1 MKKPNT
7 SLRFKVI
14 LGVLGVLLAVAGWQ
28 LWEVVSPP
36 SPLDNV
42 PRASLTINGKTI
54 EVAPKEL
61 GRMKSRPLA
70 EVNPA
75 LAKKFADWG
84 KARQPVGQPMQPM
97 RAQGSIDPKLIPRE
111 PVLSAEQRAD
121 LHRLREGPQGIR
133 DYVGSEDNATVR
145 MLAGNDL
152 AGSNPA
158 NRESAQQLSSRFFDT
173 NKALL
178 RLKDPQKELLLVKET
193 TDAQLGTKVLRYNQ
207 QFEGYEVWPAQV
219 VTNTSAQGY
228 LTVVTGAYVATPE
241 GLDLNATVQPEV
253 AIKSAYQHLGLA
265 APVKL
270 PKPTLK
276 IYSDKGK
283 AQELAYEVQVEG
295 GMRDSQVFI
304 GARNGKV
311 LASISKI
318 CTGTA
323 VAGTGVGLLSSTPLP
338 LNLYQEGTSYYAFDT
353 TKAMFKGTTTPYDG
367 YILVKD
373 ATSTDGSPISSTLR
387 YGFPDKEATSALYSL
402 GKVYDFYKLTFA
414 RESWDGSGGSLI
426 ATIRVKHPNGS
437 LMANASWNGSEMFFG
452 SADKYAAATDVV
464 GHEVTHGVVQASSG
478 FVYQNQSGALNESF
492 ADLFG
497 EGVEDFVTA
506 GAADWKIGTN
516 LVKPLRDM
524 SNPSAEL
531 IVPGRPYPTRMSEF
545 IASDDPFLAIYP
557 DRDHGGVHLNSSI
570 PNYAYYLLVVG
581 LPGGGIGRPKAQQIY
596 YRALTTKLSAN
607 SSFLDLRLAV
617 VKSAEELHGVGSTEV
632 LKCKAAFDAVEIY
645 NPDSPV
651 VTLPDSYTAVSGA
664 DSHVYL
670 YPSGS
675 TYYMMR
681 REVAL
686 DGAGQNWVSSYAVS
700 NSSRTSMSG
709 DGSRL
714 VFVTLDNDLAFVD
727 TDGTSESR
735 LGSPGSFNS
744 AAIAPGNFKMACVMR
759 DPTTGIGDSAIL
771 YINGS
776 TPEVIPLK
784 IPAIDGN
791 ATTSFAAI
799 DEIDFS
805 PDGNFL
811 AFDGHTTSVVDGVTI
826 SGWSIY
832 ILNLKTKAVI
842 SLLPPLADYQFRRPS
857 FSRVGAF
864 RICFE
869 PIETPSYRYIFVW
882 DLMKGVLN
890 EVKQVTDLGYPLYP
904 RYSAADTR
912 ITYTGSY
919 LSYGS
924 NYPVQAYQKMLPDFV
939 SPDTT
944 QLPVA
949 VQSDGKNGQ
958 SYRRGTYYGVPQ
970 VTVTAVNTT
979 IKGGQTGI
987 FRITR
992 LSGDQAIRVPIS
1004 YKTIG
1009 TARPGVHFAKLNT
1022 VVDLPAYTTS
1032 VDVPLTSLMGVGAAS
1047 QTVSLS
1053 LDPQVHYTLPDN
1065 PTAATMTLTEATQT
1079 YDQWMSSMGGT
1090 VLVKGEDFDGD
1101 GFSNLMEYAVGGS
1114 PFVPGDVSQQAS
1126 MIQVSSLNYLQVRV
1140 PRAVTRS
1147 NILWSLERSA
1157 DMVTW
1162 TAASSVVI
1170 SNTTSEIILRDSSPV
1185 TAGERRFIRVRI
1197 DEQ

>member
-1 MKKPNT
+1 MDKPNN
-7 SLRFKVI
+7 SRRFKLI
-14 LGVLGVLLAVAGWQ
+14 LGVLGLVLAVAGWQ

-36 SPLDNV
+36 SPLANV
-42 PRASLTINGKTI
+42 PRASLTINGRTI
-54 EVAPKEL
+54 EIAPKEI
-61 GRMKSRPLA
+61 GRMQSRPLA

-75 LAKKFADWG
+75 LAKKFAEMG
-84 KARQPVGQPMQPM
+84 KSMQPVGQPMQPM
-97 RAQGSIDPKLIPRE
+97 RAPGSIDPKLIPRQPE
-111 PVLSAEQRAD
+111 LSAEQRAD
-121 LHRLREGPQGIR
+121 LHRLRESPQGIR

-158 NRESAQQLSSRFFDT
+158 NPETAQQLSSRFFDT

-193 TDAQLGTKVLRYNQ
+193 TDTQLGTKVLRYSQ

-241 GLDLNATVQPEV
+241 GLDLNATVQPDAAV
-253 AIKSAYQHLGLA
+253 KSAYQHLGLV
-265 APVKL
+265 APAKL
-270 PKPTLK
+270 PQPILK

-304 GARNGKV
+304 GARSGQV

-323 VAGTGVGLLSSTPLP
+323 VSGTGVGLLSSTPLP
-338 LNLYQEGTSYYAFDT
+338 LNLYQEGTTYYPYDT
-353 TKAMFKGTTTPYDG
+353 TKAMY
-367 YILVKD
+367 D
-373 ATSTDGSPISSTLR
+373 ATGAAPKGFIAICNESGFLITSNSR
-387 YGFPDKEATSALYSL
+387 YSFSDPDAASALFAL
-402 GKVYDFYKLTFA
+402 GKVYDFYKNTFS
-414 RESWDGSGGSLI
+414 RNSWDGNGGNLI
-426 ATIRVKHPNGS
+426 GLVRVSENGQP
-437 LMANASWNGSEMFFG
+437 MANATFSHESGIMRFG
-452 SADKYAAATDVV
+452 GADKFAGAYDVV
-464 GHEVTHGVVQASSG
+464 AHEVTHGVVYTSAG
-478 FVYQNQSGALNESF
+478 LVYQGQPGAINESI
-492 ADLFG
+492 ADIFG
-497 EGVEDFVTA
+497 EGGEDYITN
-506 GAADWKIGTN
+506 GAADWKIGTGLTYN
-516 LVKPLRDM
+516 WGF
-524 SNPSAEL
+524 SNPQAEL
-531 IVPGRPYPTRMSEF
+531 GIFRSFSSPEVYTQPSRMSTYVNTTLD
-545 IASDDPFLAIYP
+545 S
-557 DRDHGGVHLNSSI
+557 GGVHINSGI
-570 PNYAYYLLVVG
+570 PNHAYYLLVVG
-581 LPGGGIGRPKAQQIY
+581 LPGGGIGRAKSQQIY
-596 YRALTTKLSAN
+596 YRALTTKLAKY

-617 VKSAEELHGVGSTEV
+617 VKSAEELHGVGSTEA

-645 NPDSPV
+645 EPASPV
-651 VTLPDSYTAVSGA
+651 VTTPDSYTAVSGA

-675 TYYMMR
+675 IYYMAR

-686 DGAGQNWVSSYAVS
+686 DGTGHNWVSSYAVS
-700 NSSRTSMSG
+700 NSTRTSISG
-709 DGSRL
+709 DGSTL
-714 VFVTLDNDLAFVD
+714 VFIASDNDLAYVD
-727 TDGTSESR
+727 TDGSSETR
-735 LGSPGSFNS
+735 LGYPGYFNS

-759 DPTTGIGDSAIL
+759 DPTTGIIDSSIL

-776 TPEVIPLK
+776 TSEVIPLK
-784 IPAIDGN
+784 IPAIDGV

-805 PDGNFL
+805 PDGKFL
-811 AFDGHTTSVVDGVTI
+811 AFDGYTTSVVDGVTI

-832 ILNLKTKAVI
+832 LLDLKTKAVY
-842 SLLPPLADYQFRRPS
+842 SLLRPLADYQFRRPS

-869 PIETPSYRYIFVW
+869 PIETSYRRIWAW
-882 DLMKGVLN
+882 DLMKGVFN
-890 EVKQVTDLGYPLYP
+890 EVKQVTNLGYPLYP

-924 NYPVQAYQKMLPDFV
+924 NYPVQAYQRMLSDFV

-949 VQSDGKNGQ
+949 VQYDGKNGQ
-958 SYRRGTYYGVPQ
+958 SYRRGAYYGVPQ
-970 VTVTAVNTT
+970 VTVTAINTT

-1022 VVDLPAYTTS
+1022 VVDLPANTTS

-1047 QTVSLS
+1047 QTVTLS
-1053 LDPQVHYTLPDN
+1053 LDTQVHYTLPDN

-1079 YDQWMSSMGGT
+1079 YDQWMTSMGGA
-1090 VLVKGEDFDGD
+1090 VLAKGDDSDGD
-1101 GFSNLMEYAVGGS
+1101 GFSNLFEYAVGGS
-1114 PFVPGDVSQQAS
+1114 PSVPGDVSQQAS
-1126 MIQVSSLNYLQVRV
+1126 MVQVSSLNYLQVRV
-1140 PRAVTRS
+1140 PRTLIRP
-1147 NILWSLERSA
+1147 NILWSLERSS
-1157 DMVTW
+1157 DMVNW
-1162 TAASSVVI
+1162 TSASSVVI
-1170 SNTTSEIILRDSSPV
+1170 SNTSSEIILRDSSPV

>member
-1 MKKPNT
+1 M
-7 SLRFKVI
+7 V
-14 LGVLGVLLAVAGWQ
+14 LAVAGWQ

-36 SPLDNV
+36 SPLANV
-42 PRASLTINGKTI
+42 PRASLTINGRTI
-54 EVAPKEL
+54 EIAPKEI
-61 GRMKSRPLA
+61 GRMQSRPLA

-75 LAKKFADWG
+75 LAKKFAEMG
-84 KARQPVGQPMQPM
+84 KSMQPVGQPMQPM
-97 RAQGSIDPKLIPRE
+97 RAPGSIDPKLIPRQPE
-111 PVLSAEQRAD
+111 LSAEQRAD
-121 LHRLREGPQGIR
+121 LHRLRESPQGIR

-158 NRESAQQLSSRFFDT
+158 NPETAQQLSARFFDN
-173 NKALL
+173 NKSLL

-193 TDAQLGTKVLRYNQ
+193 TDTQLGTKVLRYNQ
-207 QFEGYEVWPAQV
+207 QYEGYEVWPAQV

-241 GLDLNATVQPEV
+241 GLDLNVTVQPDAAV
-253 AIKSAYQHLGLA
+253 KSAYQHLGLA
-265 APVKL
+265 APAKL
-270 PKPTLK
+270 PQPILK

-304 GARNGKV
+304 GARSGQV

-323 VAGTGVGLLSSTPLP
+323 VLGNGLGLLSSTPLP
-338 LNLYQEGTSYYAFDT
+338 LNLYQNGTTYYAVDT
-353 TKAMFKGTTTPYDG
+353 TKAMYNATTSPPTG
-367 YILVKD
+367 VILVKD
-373 ATSTDGSPISSTLR
+373 ATSTTGSPISSSLR
-387 YGFPDKEATSALYSL
+387 YGFPDKEAASALYSL
-402 GKVYDFYKLTFA
+402 GKVYDFYKSTFA
-414 RESWDGSGGSLI
+414 RESWNGTGGSLI
-426 ATIRVKHPNGS
+426 GNIRVKNDDGS
-437 LMANASWNGSEMFFG
+437 LMNNAYWNGAEIFLG
-452 SADKYAAATDVV
+452 SADKWAGAIDFV
-464 GHEVTHGVVQASSG
+464 GHEVTHAVVQTSSG

-506 GAADWKIGTN
+506 GAADWKLGTN

-524 SNPSAEL
+524 SNPAAEL
-531 IVPGRPYPTRMSEF
+531 MAPGRPYPTRMSEF
-545 IASDDPFLAIYP
+545 IASDDPFLANFGEY
-557 DRDHGGVHLNSSI
+557 RDNGGVHLNSSI

-581 LPGGGIGRPKAQQIY
+581 LPGGGIGRSKAQQIY

-632 LKCKAAFDAVEIY
+632 LKCKAAFDAVEITE
-645 NPDSPV
+645 PDSPV
-651 VTLPDSYTAVSGA
+651 VTTPDSYTAVSGA

-686 DGAGQNWVSSYAVS
+686 DGTGHNWVSSYAVS
-700 NSSRTSMSG
+700 NSTRTSISG

-759 DPTTGIGDSAIL
+759 DPTTGIGDSTIL

-776 TPEVIPLK
+776 TSEVIPLK
-784 IPAIDGN
+784 IPAIDGV

-805 PDGNFL
+805 PDGKFL

-832 ILNLKTKAVI
+832 LLDLKTKAVY
-842 SLLPPLADYQFRRPS
+842 SLLRPSNDYHFRRPS

-869 PIETPSYRYIFVW
+869 PIETSYRHIWAW
-882 DLMKGVLN
+882 DLANGKVN
-890 EVKQVTDLGYPLYP
+890 VVKQVTNLWVPLYP

-912 ITYTGSY
+912 ITYTGNYVSN
-919 LSYGS
+919 GS
-924 NYPVQAYQKMLPDFV
+924 NYPVQAYQKMLSDFV

-944 QLPVA
+944 QLPFA
-949 VQSDGKNGQ
+949 VQYDGKNGQ

-992 LSGDQAIRVPIS
+992 LSGDQAIRVPVS

-1022 VVDLPAYTTS
+1022 VVDLPANTTS

-1047 QTVSLS
+1047 QTVTLS
-1053 LDPQVHYTLPDN
+1053 LDTQVHYTLPDN

-1079 YDQWMSSMGGT
+1079 YDQWMTSMGGA
-1090 VLVKGEDFDGD
+1090 VLAKGDDSDGD
-1101 GFSNLMEYAVGGS
+1101 GFSNLFEYAVGGS
-1114 PFVPGDVSQQAS
+1114 PSVPGDVSQQAS
-1126 MIQVSSLNYLQVRV
+1126 MVQVSSLNYLQVRV
-1140 PRAVTRS
+1140 PRTLIRP
-1147 NILWSLERSA
+1147 NILWSLERSS
-1157 DMVTW
+1157 DMVNW
-1162 TAASSVVI
+1162 TVASSVVI
-1170 SNTTSEIILRDSSPV
+1170 SNTSSEIILRDSSPV

>member
-1 MKKPNT
+1 MDKPKNT
-7 SLRFKVI
+7 LRFKVI
-14 LGVLGVLLAVAGWQ
+14 LGVLGLVLAVAGWQ
-28 LWEVVSPP
+28 LWEVVSPS
-36 SPLDNV
+36 SPLANI
-42 PRASLTINGKTI
+42 PRASLTINGRTI
-54 EVAPKEL
+54 EIAPKEI
-61 GRMKSRPLA
+61 GRMQSRPLA

-75 LAKKFADWG
+75 MAKKFAEIG
-84 KARQPVGQPMQPM
+84 KSMQPVGQPMQPM
-97 RAQGSIDPKLIPRE
+97 RATGSIDPKLIPRQPE
-111 PVLSAEQRAD
+111 LSAEQRAD
-121 LHRLREGPQGIR
+121 LHRLRESPQGIR
-133 DYVGSEDNATVR
+133 EYVGSEDNATVR

-158 NRESAQQLSSRFFDT
+158 NPETAQQLSSRFFDT

-178 RLKDPQKELLLVKET
+178 RLKDPQRELLLVKET
-193 TDAQLGTKVLRYNQ
+193 ADTQLGTKVLRYNQ
-207 QFEGYEVWPAQV
+207 QYEGYEVWPAQV

-241 GLDLNATVQPEV
+241 GLDLNATIQPDAAV
-253 AIKSAYQHLGLA
+253 KSAYQHLGLA
-265 APVKL
+265 APAKL
-270 PKPTLK
+270 PKPVLK

-304 GARNGKV
+304 GARSGQV

-353 TKAMFKGTTTPYDG
+353 TKTMFNGTTTPFSG
-367 YILVKD
+367 VIRVKD
-373 ATSTDGSPISSTLR
+373 AAATGGFPISSSLR
-387 YGFPDKEATSALYSL
+387 YGFPDKEAASALYSM
-402 GKVYDFYKLTFA
+402 GKVYDFYKSTFA

-426 ATIRVKHPNGS
+426 GTIRVKNTDGS
-437 LMANASWNGSEMFFG
+437 LMNNAYWNGSEMFFG
-452 SADKYAAATDVV
+452 SADKFAGAVDVV
-464 GHEVTHGVVQASSG
+464 GHEVTHGVIQKDAGLVYSG
-478 FVYQNQSGALNESF
+478 QQGALNESF
-492 ADLFG
+492 ADIFG
-497 EGVEDFVTA
+497 EAVEDYVTV
-506 GAADWKIGTN
+506 GAADWKLGTG
-516 LVKPLRDM
+516 LASFARDFIQPEAYAQPSTM
-524 SNPSAEL
+524 SAYVN
-531 IVPGRPYPTRMSEF
+531 TTQ
-545 IASDDPFLAIYP
+545 DN
-557 DRDHGGVHLNSSI
+557 GGVHINSGI
-570 PNYAYYLLVVG
+570 PNHAYYLLAVG
-581 LPGGGIGRPKAQQIY
+581 LSGGGIGKPKSLKIF
-596 YRALTTKLSAN
+596 YRALNTKLSAN

-632 LKCKAAFDAVEIY
+632 LKCKAAFDAVEIFE
-645 NPDSPV
+645 PASTV
-651 VTLPDSYTAVSGA
+651 VTMPDAYTAVSGA

-670 YPSGS
+670 YPYGS
-675 TYYMMR
+675 TYYMAR

-700 NSSRTSMSG
+700 NSTRTSMSG

-735 LGSPGSFNS
+735 LGYPGSFNS

-784 IPAIDGN
+784 IPAIDGV

-805 PDGNFL
+805 PDGKFL
-811 AFDGHTTSVVDGVTI
+811 AFDGYTTSVVDGVTI

-832 ILNLKTKAVI
+832 LLDLKTKAVY
-842 SLLPPLADYQFRRPS
+842 SLLRPLADYQFRRPS

-869 PIETPSYRYIFVW
+869 PIETSYRHIFAW
-882 DLMKGVLN
+882 DLMKGVFN
-890 EVKQVTDLGYPLYP
+890 EVKQVTNLGFPLYP

-919 LSYGS
+919 VSNGS
-924 NYPVQAYQKMLPDFV
+924 NYPVQAYQKMLSDFV

-949 VQSDGKNGQ
+949 VQYDGKNGQ

-970 VTVTAVNTT
+970 VTVAAVNTT
-979 IKGGQTGI
+979 VKGGQTGI

-1022 VVDLPAYTTS
+1022 VVDLPANTTS

-1047 QTVSLS
+1047 QTVTLS
-1053 LDPQVHYTLPDN
+1053 LDQQAHYTLPDN
-1065 PTAATMTLTEATQT
+1065 AAAATMTLTEATQT
-1079 YDQWMSSMGGT
+1079 YDQWMTSMGGT

-1101 GFSNLMEYAVGGS
+1101 GFSNLLEYAVGGS
-1114 PFVPGDVSQQAS
+1114 PFVPGDVSQQAT
-1126 MIQVSSLNYLQVRV
+1126 MVQVSSLNYLQVRV
-1140 PRAVTRS
+1140 PRVAVRS
-1147 NILWSLERSA
+1147 NILWSLERSS
-1157 DMVTW
+1157 DMVNW

-1170 SNTTSEIILRDSSPV
+1170 SNTSSEITLRDSSPV

>member
-36 SPLDNV
+36 NPLDNV

-70 EVNPA
+70 EVNSA

-97 RAQGSIDPKLIPRE
+97 RAPESIDPKLIPRE

-158 NRESAQQLSSRFFDT
+158 NPESAQQLSSRFFDT

-253 AIKSAYQHLGLA
+253 AVKSAYQHLGLA

-270 PKPTLK
+270 PKPILK

-304 GARNGKV
+304 GARSGQV

-338 LNLYQEGTSYYAFDT
+338 LNLYQNGTTYYAVDT
-353 TKAMFKGTTTPYDG
+353 TKAMYNSTTTPPTG

-373 ATSTDGSPISSTLR
+373 ATSTDGFPISSTLR
-387 YGFPDKEATSALYSL
+387 YGFPDKEAASALYSM
-402 GKVYDFYKLTFA
+402 GKVYDFYKSTFA
-414 RESWDGSGGSLI
+414 RESWDGSGGSLVG
-426 ATIRVKHPNGS
+426 TVRKKNEDGS
-437 LMANASWNGSEMFFG
+437 LYAGAHWEKNEMFFG
-452 SADKYAAATDVV
+452 SADKFAGAIDVV
-464 GHEVTHGVVQASSG
+464 GHEVTHGVIQQDAG
-478 FVYQNQSGALNESF
+478 LVYYGQQGALNESF
-492 ADLFG
+492 ADIFG
-497 EGVEDFVTA
+497 EAVEDYVTV
-506 GAADWKIGTN
+506 GAADWKIGTGLIYN
-516 LVKPLRDM
+516 WGY
-524 SNPSAEL
+524 SNSQAEL
-531 IVPGRPYPTRMSEF
+531 GILRSFSSPEVYDQPSRMSTYLNTTLD
-545 IASDDPFLAIYP
+545 A
-557 DRDHGGVHLNSSI
+557 GGVHINSGI

-632 LKCKAAFDAVEIY
+632 LKCKAAFDAVEIFE
-645 NPDSPV
+645 PDAPV
-651 VTLPDSYTAVSGA
+651 VTIPDSYTAVSGA

-686 DGAGQNWVSSYAVS
+686 DGASQNWVSSYAVS
-700 NSSRTSMSG
+700 NGTRTSMSG
-709 DGSRL
+709 DGSKL
-714 VFVTLDNDLAFVD
+714 VFVTSDNDLANVD
-727 TDGTSESR
+727 TDGNSETR
-735 LGSPGSFNS
+735 LGSPGYFNS
-744 AAIAPGNFKMACVMR
+744 AAISPDNSKMACVLR
-759 DPTTGIGDSAIL
+759 NPTTGIVESSIYYIHDS
-771 YINGS
+771 
-776 TPEVIPLK
+776 TFEEIPLK
-784 IPAIDGN
+784 IPAIDGV

-832 ILNLKTKAVI
+832 LLNLKTKAVY
-842 SLLPPLADYQFRRPS
+842 SLLRPSNDYQFRRPS

-869 PIETPSYRYIFVW
+869 PIETSFRHIWAW
-882 DLMKGVLN
+882 DLANGNFNM
-890 EVKQVTDLGYPLYP
+890 VKQVTNLNKPLYP

-912 ITYTGSY
+912 ITYTGSFV
-919 LSYGS
+919 SNGS
-924 NYPVQAYQKMLPDFV
+924 NYPVQAYQKMLSDFV

-949 VQSDGKNGQ
+949 VEYYAKNGQ
-958 SYRRGTYYGVPQ
+958 SYRRGTFYGVPQ

-1065 PTAATMTLTEATQT
+1065 PTSATMTLTEATQT

-1090 VLVKGEDFDGD
+1090 VLVKGEDNDAD
-1101 GFSNLMEYAVGGS
+1101 GFSNLFEYSVGGS

-1140 PRAVTRS
+1140 PRALIRP

>member
-1 MKKPNT
+1 MDKPKNT
-7 SLRFKVI
+7 LRFKVI
-14 LGVLGVLLAVAGWQ
+14 LGVLGLVLAVAGWQ
-28 LWEVVSPP
+28 LWEVVSPS
-36 SPLDNV
+36 SPLANI
-42 PRASLTINGKTI
+42 PRASLTINGRTI
-54 EVAPKEL
+54 EIAPKEI
-61 GRMKSRPLA
+61 GRMQSRPLA

-75 LAKKFADWG
+75 MAKKFAEIG
-84 KARQPVGQPMQPM
+84 KSMQPVGQPMQPM
-97 RAQGSIDPKLIPRE
+97 RATGSIDPKLIPRQPE
-111 PVLSAEQRAD
+111 LSAEQRAD
-121 LHRLREGPQGIR
+121 LHRLRESPQGIR
-133 DYVGSEDNATVR
+133 EYVGSEDNATVR

-152 AGSNPA
+152 AGSNPS
-158 NRESAQQLSSRFFDT
+158 NPETAQQLSSRFFDT

-193 TDAQLGTKVLRYNQ
+193 ADTQLGTKVLRYNQ
-207 QFEGYEVWPAQV
+207 QYEGYEVWPAQV

-241 GLDLNATVQPEV
+241 GLDLNATIQPDAAV
-253 AIKSAYQHLGLA
+253 KSAYQHLGLA
-265 APVKL
+265 APAKL
-270 PKPTLK
+270 PKPVLK

-304 GARNGKV
+304 GARSGQV

-353 TKAMFKGTTTPYDG
+353 TKTMFNGTTTPFSG
-367 YILVKD
+367 VIRVKD
-373 ATSTDGSPISSTLR
+373 AAATGGFPISSSLR
-387 YGFPDKEATSALYSL
+387 YGFPDKEAASALYSM
-402 GKVYDFYKLTFA
+402 GKVYDFYKSTFA

-426 ATIRVKHPNGS
+426 GTIRVKNTDGS
-437 LMANASWNGSEMFFG
+437 LMNNAYWNGSEMFFG
-452 SADKYAAATDVV
+452 SADKFAGAVDVV
-464 GHEVTHGVVQASSG
+464 GHEVTHGVIQKDAGLVYSG
-478 FVYQNQSGALNESF
+478 QQGALNESF
-492 ADLFG
+492 ADIFG
-497 EGVEDFVTA
+497 EAVEDYVTV
-506 GAADWKIGTN
+506 GAADWKLGTG
-516 LVKPLRDM
+516 LASFARDFIQPEAYAQPSTM
-524 SNPSAEL
+524 SAYVN
-531 IVPGRPYPTRMSEF
+531 TTQ
-545 IASDDPFLAIYP
+545 DN
-557 DRDHGGVHLNSSI
+557 GGVHINSGI
-570 PNYAYYLLVVG
+570 PNHAYYLLAVG
-581 LPGGGIGRPKAQQIY
+581 LSGGGIGKPKSLKIF
-596 YRALTTKLSAN
+596 YRALNTKLSAN

-617 VKSAEELHGVGSTEV
+617 MKSAEELHGVGSTEV
-632 LKCKAAFDAVEIY
+632 LKCKAAFDAVEIFE
-645 NPDSPV
+645 PASTV
-651 VTLPDSYTAVSGA
+651 VTMPDAYTAVSGA

-670 YPSGS
+670 YPYGS
-675 TYYMMR
+675 TYYMAR

-700 NSSRTSMSG
+700 NSTRTSMSG

-735 LGSPGSFNS
+735 LGYPGSFNS

-784 IPAIDGN
+784 IPAIDGV

-805 PDGNFL
+805 PDGKFL
-811 AFDGHTTSVVDGVTI
+811 AFDGYTTSVVDGVTI

-832 ILNLKTKAVI
+832 LLDLKTKAVY
-842 SLLPPLADYQFRRPS
+842 SLLRPLADYQFRRPS

-869 PIETPSYRYIFVW
+869 PIETSYRHIWAW
-882 DLMKGVLN
+882 DLANGKVN
-890 EVKQVTDLGYPLYP
+890 VVKQVTNLWVPLYP

-912 ITYTGSY
+912 ITYTGNYVSN
-919 LSYGS
+919 GS
-924 NYPVQAYQKMLPDFV
+924 NYPVQAYQKMLSDFV

-949 VQSDGKNGQ
+949 VQYDGKNGQ

-970 VTVTAVNTT
+970 VTVAAVNTT
-979 IKGGQTGI
+979 VKGGQTGI

-1022 VVDLPAYTTS
+1022 VVDLPANTTS

-1047 QTVSLS
+1047 QTVTLS
-1053 LDPQVHYTLPDN
+1053 LDQQAHYTLPDN
-1065 PTAATMTLTEATQT
+1065 AAAATMTLTEATQT
-1079 YDQWMSSMGGT
+1079 YDQWMTSMGGT

-1101 GFSNLMEYAVGGS
+1101 GFSNLLEYAVGGS
-1114 PFVPGDVSQQAS
+1114 PFVPGDVSQQAT
-1126 MIQVSSLNYLQVRV
+1126 MVQVSSLNYLQVRV
-1140 PRAVTRS
+1140 PRVAVRS
-1147 NILWSLERSA
+1147 NILWSLERSS
-1157 DMVTW
+1157 DMVNW

-1170 SNTTSEIILRDSSPV
+1170 SNTSSEITLRDSSPV

>member
-1 MKKPNT
+1 MDKPKNT
-7 SLRFKVI
+7 LRFKVI
-14 LGVLGVLLAVAGWQ
+14 LGVLGIVLAVAGWQ
-28 LWEVVSPP
+28 LWEAVSPP
-36 SPLDNV
+36 SPLANV
-42 PRASLTINGKTI
+42 PRASLTINGRTI
-54 EVAPKEL
+54 EIAPKEI
-61 GRMKSRPLA
+61 GRMQSRPLT

-75 LAKKFADWG
+75 LAKKFAEMG
-84 KARQPVGQPMQPM
+84 KSMQPVGQPMQPM
-97 RAQGSIDPKLIPRE
+97 RAPGSIDPKLIPRQPE
-111 PVLSAEQRAD
+111 LSAEQRAD
-121 LHRLREGPQGIR
+121 LHRLRESPQGIR

-158 NRESAQQLSSRFFDT
+158 NPETAQQLSARFFDT

-193 TDAQLGTKVLRYNQ
+193 TDTQLGTKVLRYNQ

-228 LTVVTGAYVATPE
+228 LTVVTGAYVPTPE

-253 AIKSAYQHLGLA
+253 AVKSAYQHLGLA
-265 APVKL
+265 APTKL
-270 PKPTLK
+270 PQPILK

-304 GARNGKV
+304 GARSGQV

-318 CTGTA
+318 CTGTP
-323 VAGTGVGLLSSTPLP
+323 VSGTGVGLLSSTPLP

-353 TKAMFKGTTTPYDG
+353 TKAMFNGTTTPFSG
-367 YILVKD
+367 VIRVKD
-373 ATSTDGSPISSTLR
+373 AAATGGFPISSSLR
-387 YGFPDKEATSALYSL
+387 YGFPDKEAASALYSM
-402 GKVYDFYKLTFA
+402 GKVYDFYKSTFA
-414 RESWDGSGGSLI
+414 RESWDGSGGSLDG
-426 ATIRVKHPNGS
+426 TVRKKNDDGS
-437 LMANASWNGSEMFFG
+437 LYAGAHWFNNEMFFG

-497 EGVEDFVTA
+497 EGVEDFVTS

-524 SNPSAEL
+524 SNPAAEL

-545 IASDDPFLAIYP
+545 IASDDPLLANFQG
-557 DRDHGGVHLNSSI
+557 RDYGGVHCNSSI
-570 PNYAYYLLVVG
+570 PNYGYYLLVVG
-581 LPGGGIGRPKAQQIY
+581 LPGGGVGRPKAQQIY

-607 SSFLDLRLAV
+607 SSFLDLRLAA
-617 VKSAEELHGVGSTEV
+617 VKSAEELYGVGSTEV
-632 LKCKAAFDAVEIY
+632 LKCKAAFDAVEIFE
-645 NPDSPV
+645 PASTV
-651 VTLPDSYTAVSGA
+651 VTTPDSYTAVSGA
-664 DSHVYL
+664 DSYVYM
-670 YPSGS
+670 YPYGS
-675 TYYMMR
+675 IYYMAR

-686 DGAGQNWVSSYAVS
+686 DGVGQNWVSSYAVS
-700 NSSRTSMSG
+700 NSTRTSMSG
-709 DGSRL
+709 DGSML
-714 VFVTLDNDLAFVD
+714 VFVTSDNDLAYVN
-727 TDGTSESR
+727 TNGTSESR
-735 LGSPGSFNS
+735 LGYPGYFNS
-744 AAIAPGNFKMACVMR
+744 AAISPDNSKMACVMR
-759 DPTTGIGDSAIL
+759 NPTTGIIASSVY
-771 YINGS
+771 YIHDG
-776 TPEVIPLK
+776 TYEEIPLTM
-784 IPAIDGN
+784 PAIDGISS
-791 ATTSFAAI
+791 TPFVLI
-799 DEIDFS
+799 DEVDFS
-805 PDGNFL
+805 PDGKFL
-811 AFDGHTTSVVDGVTI
+811 AFDGYTTSVVDGVTI

-832 ILNLKTKAVI
+832 VLDLKTKAVF
-842 SLLPPLADYQFRRPS
+842 SLIRPLTDIQFRRPS

-864 RICFE
+864 RLCFE
-869 PIETPSYRYIFVW
+869 PIETNYRHIVAW
-882 DLMKGVLN
+882 DLMKGVFN
-890 EVKQVTDLGYPLYP
+890 EVKQVTNLGYPLYP

-919 LSYGS
+919 TYNGS
-924 NYPVQAYQKMLPDFV
+924 NYPVQAYQKLLSDYV

-949 VQSDGKNGQ
+949 VQYDGKNGQ

-979 IKGGQTGI
+979 VKGGQTGI
-987 FRITR
+987 FRIAR
-992 LSGDQAIRVPIS
+992 LSGDQAIRVPIT

-1022 VVDLPAYTTS
+1022 VVNLPAYTTS

-1047 QTVSLS
+1047 QTVTLS
-1053 LDPQVHYTLPDN
+1053 LDPQSHYTLPDN
-1065 PTAATMTLTEATQT
+1065 AAAATMTLTEATQT
-1079 YDQWMSSMGGT
+1079 YDQWMTSMGGV
-1090 VLVKGEDFDGD
+1090 VLAKGDDSDGD
-1101 GFSNLMEYAVGGS
+1101 GFSNLFEYAVGGS
-1114 PFVPGDVSQQAS
+1114 PLLPGDVSQQAT
-1126 MIQVSSLNYLQVRV
+1126 MVQVSSLNYLQVRV
-1140 PRAVTRS
+1140 PRALVRS
-1147 NILWSLERSA
+1147 NILWSLERSS
-1157 DMVTW
+1157 DMVNW

-1170 SNTTSEIILRDSSPV
+1170 SNTSTEITLRDSSPV

>member
-1 MKKPNT
+1 
-7 SLRFKVI
+7 
-14 LGVLGVLLAVAGWQ
+14 
-28 LWEVVSPP
+28 
-36 SPLDNV
+36 
-42 PRASLTINGKTI
+42 
-54 EVAPKEL
+54 
-61 GRMKSRPLA
+61 
-70 EVNPA
+70 
-75 LAKKFADWG
+75 
-84 KARQPVGQPMQPM
+84 
-97 RAQGSIDPKLIPRE
+97 
-111 PVLSAEQRAD
+111 
-121 LHRLREGPQGIR
+121 
-133 DYVGSEDNATVR
+133 
-145 MLAGNDL
+145 
-152 AGSNPA
+152 
-158 NRESAQQLSSRFFDT
+158 
-173 NKALL
+173 
-178 RLKDPQKELLLVKET
+178 
-193 TDAQLGTKVLRYNQ
+193 
-207 QFEGYEVWPAQV
+207 
-219 VTNTSAQGY
+219 
-228 LTVVTGAYVATPE
+228 
-241 GLDLNATVQPEV
+241 
-253 AIKSAYQHLGLA
+253 
-265 APVKL
+265 
-270 PKPTLK
+270 
-276 IYSDKGK
+276 
-283 AQELAYEVQVEG
+283 
-295 GMRDSQVFI
+295 
-304 GARNGKV
+304 
-311 LASISKI
+311 
-318 CTGTA
+318 
-323 VAGTGVGLLSSTPLP
+323 
-338 LNLYQEGTSYYAFDT
+338 
-353 TKAMFKGTTTPYDG
+353 
-367 YILVKD
+367 
-373 ATSTDGSPISSTLR
+373 
-387 YGFPDKEATSALYSL
+387 
-402 GKVYDFYKLTFA
+402 
-414 RESWDGSGGSLI
+414 
-426 ATIRVKHPNGS
+426 
-437 LMANASWNGSEMFFG
+437 
-452 SADKYAAATDVV
+452 
-464 GHEVTHGVVQASSG
+464 
-478 FVYQNQSGALNESF
+478 
-492 ADLFG
+492 
-497 EGVEDFVTA
+497 
-506 GAADWKIGTN
+506 
-516 LVKPLRDM
+516 
-524 SNPSAEL
+524 
-531 IVPGRPYPTRMSEF
+531 MSEF
-545 IASDDPFLAIYP
+545 IASDDPFL
-557 DRDHGGVHLNSSI
+557 DNFDKRDQGGVHLNSSI

-596 YRALTTKLSAN
+596 YRALTTKLGKYSG
-607 SSFLDLRLAV
+607 FLDLRLAV

-632 LKCKAAFDAVEIY
+632 LKCKAAFDAVEIFE
-645 NPDSPV
+645 PAAPV
-651 VTLPDSYTAVSGA
+651 VTMPDSYTAVSGA
-664 DSHVYL
+664 DSYVYL
-670 YPSGS
+670 YPFGS
-675 TYYMMR
+675 SYYMMR

-686 DGAGQNWVSSYAVS
+686 DGTGHNWVSSYAVS

-805 PDGNFL
+805 PDGKFL
-811 AFDGHTTSVVDGVTI
+811 AFDGYTTSVVDGVTI

-832 ILNLKTKAVI
+832 VLDLKTKAVY
-842 SLLPPLADYQFRRPS
+842 SLLRPLADYQFRRPS

-869 PIETPSYRYIFVW
+869 PIETSYRRIWAW
-882 DLMKGVLN
+882 DLMKGVFN
-890 EVKQVTDLGYPLYP
+890 EVKQVTNLGYPLYP

-944 QLPVA
+944 QLPTA
-949 VQSDGKNGQ
+949 VQYDAKNGQ

-1047 QTVSLS
+1047 QTVTLS
-1053 LDPQVHYTLPDN
+1053 LDSQAHYTLPDN

-1079 YDQWMSSMGGT
+1079 YDQWMTSMGGV
-1090 VLVKGEDFDGD
+1090 VLVKGDDFDGD
-1101 GFSNLMEYAVGGS
+1101 GFSNLFEYAVGGS
-1114 PFVPGDVSQQAS
+1114 PFLPGDVSQQAT
-1126 MIQVSSLNYLQVRV
+1126 MVQVSSLNYLQVRV
-1140 PRAVTRS
+1140 PRALVRS
-1147 NILWSLERSA
+1147 NILWSLERSS
-1157 DMVTW
+1157 DMVNW

-1170 SNTTSEIILRDSSPV
+1170 SNTSTEITLRDSSPV

>member
-1 MKKPNT
+1 M
-7 SLRFKVI
+7 V
-14 LGVLGVLLAVAGWQ
+14 LAVAGWQ

-36 SPLDNV
+36 SPLANV
-42 PRASLTINGKTI
+42 PRASLTINGRTI
-54 EVAPKEL
+54 EIAPKEI
-61 GRMKSRPLA
+61 GRMQSRPLA

-75 LAKKFADWG
+75 LAKKFAEMG
-84 KARQPVGQPMQPM
+84 KSMQPVGQPMQPM
-97 RAQGSIDPKLIPRE
+97 RAPGSIDPKLIPRQPE
-111 PVLSAEQRAD
+111 LSAEQRAD
-121 LHRLREGPQGIR
+121 LHRLRESPQGIR

-158 NRESAQQLSSRFFDT
+158 NPETAQQLSSRFFDT

-193 TDAQLGTKVLRYNQ
+193 TDTQLGTKVLRYNQ
-207 QFEGYEVWPAQV
+207 QYEGYEVWSAQV

-241 GLDLNATVQPEV
+241 GLDLSATVQPEV
-253 AIKSAYQHLGLA
+253 AVKSAYQHLGLV
-265 APVKL
+265 APAKL
-270 PKPTLK
+270 PQPILK

-304 GARNGKV
+304 GARSGQV

-323 VAGTGVGLLSSTPLP
+323 VLGNGLGLLSSTPLP
-338 LNLYQEGTSYYAFDT
+338 LNLYQNGTTYYAVDT
-353 TKAMFKGTTTPYDG
+353 TKAMYNATTSPPTG
-367 YILVKD
+367 VILVKV
-373 ATSTDGSPISSTLR
+373 ATSTTGSPISSSLR
-387 YGFPDKEATSALYSL
+387 YGFPDKEAASALYSL
-402 GKVYDFYKLTFA
+402 GKVYDFYKSTFA
-414 RESWDGSGGSLI
+414 RESWNGTGGSLI
-426 ATIRVKHPNGS
+426 GNIRVKNDDGS
-437 LMANASWNGSEMFFG
+437 LMNNAHWNGAEIFLG
-452 SADKYAAATDVV
+452 SADKWAGAIDFV
-464 GHEVTHGVVQASSG
+464 GHEVTHAVVQTSSG

-506 GAADWKIGTN
+506 GAADWKLGTN

-524 SNPSAEL
+524 SNPAAEL
-531 IVPGRPYPTRMSEF
+531 MAPGRPYPTRMSEF
-545 IASDDPFLAIYP
+545 IASDDPFLANFGEY
-557 DRDHGGVHLNSSI
+557 RDNGGVHLNSSI

-581 LPGGGIGRPKAQQIY
+581 LPGGGIGRSKAQQIY

-632 LKCKAAFDAVEIY
+632 LKCKAAFDAVEITE
-645 NPDSPV
+645 PDSPV
-651 VTLPDSYTAVSGA
+651 VTTPDSYTAVSGA

-686 DGAGQNWVSSYAVS
+686 DGTGHNWVSSYAVS
-700 NSSRTSMSG
+700 NSTRTSISG

-759 DPTTGIGDSAIL
+759 DPTTGIGDSTIL

-776 TPEVIPLK
+776 TSEVIPLK
-784 IPAIDGN
+784 IPAIDGV

-805 PDGNFL
+805 PDGKFL

-832 ILNLKTKAVI
+832 LLDLKTKAVI
-842 SLLPPLADYQFRRPS
+842 SLLPPLADYQFRQPS

-869 PIETPSYRYIFVW
+869 PIETSYRYIFVW
-882 DLMKGVLN
+882 DLMKGVFN
-890 EVKQVTDLGYPLYP
+890 EVKQVTNLGYPLYP

-912 ITYTGSY
+912 ITYTENYVSN
-919 LSYGS
+919 GS
-924 NYPVQAYQKMLPDFV
+924 NYPVQAYQRMLSDFV

-949 VQSDGKNGQ
+949 VQYYGKFGQ

-979 IKGGQTGI
+979 IKGGQTGV

-992 LSGDQAIRVPIS
+992 LSGDQAIRVPVS

-1032 VDVPLTSLMGVGAAS
+1032 VDVPLTSLMGVGATS
-1047 QTVSLS
+1047 QTVTLS
-1053 LDPQVHYTLPDN
+1053 LDTQVHYTLPDN

-1079 YDQWMSSMGGT
+1079 YDQWMTSMGGA
-1090 VLVKGEDFDGD
+1090 VLAKGDDSDGD
-1101 GFSNLMEYAVGGS
+1101 GFSNLFEYAVGGS
-1114 PFVPGDVSQQAS
+1114 PSVPGDVSQQAS
-1126 MIQVSSLNYLQVRV
+1126 MVQVSSLNYLQVRV
-1140 PRAVTRS
+1140 PRTLIRP
-1147 NILWSLERSA
+1147 NILWSLERSS
-1157 DMVTW
+1157 DMVNW
-1162 TAASSVVI
+1162 TVASSVVI
-1170 SNTTSEIILRDSSPV
+1170 SNTSSEIILRDSSPV

>member
-1 MKKPNT
+1 M
-7 SLRFKVI
+7 
-14 LGVLGVLLAVAGWQ
+14 Q
-28 LWEVVSPP
+28 
-36 SPLDNV
+36 
-42 PRASLTINGKTI
+42 
-54 EVAPKEL
+54 
-61 GRMKSRPLA
+61 SRPLA
-70 EVNPA
+70 EVNPV
-75 LAKKFADWG
+75 LAKKFAEMG
-84 KARQPVGQPMQPM
+84 KSMQPVGQPMQPM
-97 RAQGSIDPKLIPRE
+97 RAPGSIDPKLIPRQPE
-111 PVLSAEQRAD
+111 LSAEQRAD
-121 LHRLREGPQGIR
+121 LHRLRESPQGIR

-158 NRESAQQLSSRFFDT
+158 NPETAQQLSARFFDN
-173 NKALL
+173 NKSLL

-193 TDAQLGTKVLRYNQ
+193 TDTQLGTKVLRYNQ
-207 QFEGYEVWPAQV
+207 QYEGYEVWPAQV

-228 LTVVTGAYVATPE
+228 LIVVTGAYVATPE
-241 GLDLNATVQPEV
+241 GLDLNVTVQPEV
-253 AIKSAYQHLGLA
+253 AVRSAYQHLGLA
-265 APVKL
+265 APAKL
-270 PKPTLK
+270 SQPILK

-304 GARNGKV
+304 GARSGQV

-323 VAGTGVGLLSSTPLP
+323 VLGNGLGLLSSTPLP
-338 LNLYQEGTSYYAFDT
+338 LNLYQNGTTYYAVDT
-353 TKAMFKGTTTPYDG
+353 TKAMYNATTSPPTG
-367 YILVKD
+367 VILVKD
-373 ATSTDGSPISSTLR
+373 AISTTGSPVSSTLR
-387 YGFPDKEATSALYSL
+387 YGFPDKEAASALYSM
-402 GKVYDFYKLTFA
+402 GKVYDFYKSTFA

-426 ATIRVKHPNGS
+426 GTIRVKNDDGS
-437 LMANASWNGSEMFFG
+437 LMNNACWNGSEMFFG
-452 SADKYAAATDVV
+452 SADKFAGAIDVV
-464 GHEVTHGVVQASSG
+464 GHEVTHGVIQQDARLVYSG
-478 FVYQNQSGALNESF
+478 QQGALNESF
-492 ADLFG
+492 ADIFG
-497 EGVEDFVTA
+497 EAVEDYVTV
-506 GAADWKIGTN
+506 GAADWKLGTG
-516 LVKPLRDM
+516 LASFARDFIQPEAYAQPSTM
-524 SNPSAEL
+524 SAYIN
-531 IVPGRPYPTRMSEF
+531 TTQ
-545 IASDDPFLAIYP
+545 DN
-557 DRDHGGVHLNSSI
+557 GGVHINSGI
-570 PNYAYYLLVVG
+570 PNHAYYLLAVG
-581 LPGGGIGRPKAQQIY
+581 LSGGGIGKPKSLQIF
-596 YRALTTKLSAN
+596 YRALNTKLSAN

-632 LKCKAAFDAVEIY
+632 LKCKAAFDAVEITE
-645 NPDSPV
+645 PDSPV
-651 VTLPDSYTAVSGA
+651 VTTPDSYTAVSGA

-686 DGAGQNWVSSYAVS
+686 DGTGHNWVSSYAVS
-700 NSSRTSMSG
+700 NSTRTSISG

-759 DPTTGIGDSAIL
+759 DPTTGIGDSTIL

-776 TPEVIPLK
+776 TSEVIPLK
-784 IPAIDGN
+784 IPAIDGV

-805 PDGNFL
+805 PDGKFL

-832 ILNLKTKAVI
+832 LLDLKTKAVI

-912 ITYTGSY
+912 ITYTGNYVSN
-919 LSYGS
+919 GS
-924 NYPVQAYQKMLPDFV
+924 NYPVQAYQRMLSDFV

-949 VQSDGKNGQ
+949 VQYYGKNGQ

-1047 QTVSLS
+1047 QTVTLS
-1053 LDPQVHYTLPDN
+1053 LDTQVHYTLPDN

-1079 YDQWMSSMGGT
+1079 YDQWMTSMGGA
-1090 VLVKGEDFDGD
+1090 VLAKGDDSDGD
-1101 GFSNLMEYAVGGS
+1101 GFSNLFEYAVGGS
-1114 PFVPGDVSQQAS
+1114 PSVPGDVSQQAS
-1126 MIQVSSLNYLQVRV
+1126 MVQVSSLNYLQVRV
-1140 PRAVTRS
+1140 PRTLIRP
-1147 NILWSLERSA
+1147 NILWSLERSS
-1157 DMVTW
+1157 DMVNW
-1162 TAASSVVI
+1162 TVASSVVI
-1170 SNTTSEIILRDSSPV
+1170 SNTSSEIILRDSSPV

>member
-1 MKKPNT
+1 MDKPKNT
-7 SLRFKVI
+7 LRFKVI
-14 LGVLGVLLAVAGWQ
+14 LGVLGLVLAVAGWQ
-28 LWEVVSPP
+28 LWEVVSPS
-36 SPLDNV
+36 SPLANV
-42 PRASLTINGKTI
+42 PRASLTINGRTI
-54 EVAPKEL
+54 EIAPKEI

-75 LAKKFADWG
+75 MAKKFAEIG
-84 KARQPVGQPMQPM
+84 KSMQPVGQPMQPM
-97 RAQGSIDPKLIPRE
+97 RATGSIDPKLIPRQPE
-111 PVLSAEQRAD
+111 LSAEQRAD
-121 LHRLREGPQGIR
+121 LHRLRESPQGIR

-158 NRESAQQLSSRFFDT
+158 NPETAQQLSSRFFDT

-178 RLKDPQKELLLVKET
+178 RLKDPQRELLLVKET
-193 TDAQLGTKVLRYNQ
+193 ADTQLGTKVLRYNQ
-207 QFEGYEVWPAQV
+207 QYEGYEVWPAQV

-241 GLDLNATVQPEV
+241 GLDLNATIQPDAAV
-253 AIKSAYQHLGLA
+253 KSAYQHLGLA
-265 APVKL
+265 APAKL
-270 PKPTLK
+270 TKPTLK

-304 GARNGKV
+304 GARSGQV

-323 VAGTGVGLLSSTPLP
+323 VSGTGVGLLSSTPLP
-338 LNLYQEGTSYYAFDT
+338 LNLYQNSTTYYAVDT
-353 TKAMFKGTTTPYDG
+353 TKAMYNATTSPPTG
-367 YILVKD
+367 VILVKD
-373 ATSTDGSPISSTLR
+373 ATSTTGSPVSSSLR
-387 YGFPDKEATSALYSL
+387 YGFPDKEAASALYSL
-402 GKVYDFYKLTFA
+402 GKVYDFYKSTFA
-414 RESWDGSGGSLI
+414 RESWNGTGGSLI
-426 ATIRVKHPNGS
+426 AAIRVKNDDGS
-437 LMANASWNGSEMFFG
+437 LMNNAYWKKQEVFFG
-452 SADKYAAATDVV
+452 SADKWAAAIDFV
-464 GHEVTHGVVQASSG
+464 GHEVTHGVVESSSG

-497 EGVEDFVTA
+497 EGVEDFVTS
-506 GAADWKIGTN
+506 GAADWKVGTS

-524 SNPSAEL
+524 SNPAAEL
-531 IVPGRPYPTRMSEF
+531 IAPGRPYPTRMSEF
-545 IASDDPFLAIYP
+545 IASDDPFLANFQG
-557 DRDHGGVHLNSSI
+557 RDNGGVHLNSSI
-570 PNYAYYLLVVG
+570 PNYAYYLLAVG
-581 LPGGGIGRPKAQQIY
+581 LPNGGIGRPKAQQIY

-632 LKCKAAFDAVEIY
+632 LKCKAAFDAVEIFE
-645 NPDSPV
+645 PASTV
-651 VTLPDSYTAVSGA
+651 VTMPDAYTAVSGA

-670 YPSGS
+670 YPYGS
-675 TYYMMR
+675 TYYMAR

-686 DGAGQNWVSSYAVS
+686 DGVGQNWVSSYAVS
-700 NSSRTSMSG
+700 NSTRTSMSG
-709 DGSRL
+709 DGSKL
-714 VFVTLDNDLAFVD
+714 VFVTLDNDLASVS

-735 LGSPGSFNS
+735 LGYPGSFNS
-744 AAIAPGNFKMACVMR
+744 AAISPDKSKMACVLR
-759 DPTTGIGDSAIL
+759 NPTTGIISSSIL
-771 YINGS
+771 YVNGS
-776 TPEVIPLK
+776 TYEEIPLTV
-784 IPAIDGN
+784 PAIDGISS
-791 ATTSFAAI
+791 TPFVLI

-805 PDGNFL
+805 PDGKFL
-811 AFDGHTTSVVDGVTI
+811 AFDGYTTSVVDEETI

-832 ILNLKTKAVI
+832 ILDLKTKAI
-842 SLLPPLADYQFRRPS
+842 YSLIRPLTDIQFRRPS

-864 RICFE
+864 RLCFE
-869 PIETPSYRYIFVW
+869 PIETNYRYIFAW
-882 DLMKGVLN
+882 DLMKGVFN
-890 EVKQVTDLGYPLYP
+890 EVKQVTNLGFPLYP

-919 LSYGS
+919 VSNGS
-924 NYPVQAYQKMLPDFV
+924 NYPVQAYQKMLSDFV

-949 VQSDGKNGQ
+949 VQYDGKNGQ

-970 VTVTAVNTT
+970 VTVAAVNTT
-979 IKGGQTGI
+979 VKGGQTGI

-1022 VVDLPAYTTS
+1022 VVDLPANTTS

-1047 QTVSLS
+1047 QTVTLS
-1053 LDPQVHYTLPDN
+1053 LDQQAHYTLPDN
-1065 PTAATMTLTEATQT
+1065 AAAATMTLTEATQT
-1079 YDQWMSSMGGT
+1079 YDQWMTSMGGT

-1101 GFSNLMEYAVGGS
+1101 GFSNLLEYAVGGS
-1114 PFVPGDVSQQAS
+1114 PFVPGDVSQQAT
-1126 MIQVSSLNYLQVRV
+1126 MVQVSSLNYLQVRV
-1140 PRAVTRS
+1140 PRVLVRS
-1147 NILWSLERSA
+1147 NILWSLERSS
-1157 DMVTW
+1157 DMVNW

-1170 SNTTSEIILRDSSPV
+1170 SNTSSEITLRDSSPV

>member
-14 LGVLGVLLAVAGWQ
+14 LGVLGVLLSVAGWQ

-97 RAQGSIDPKLIPRE
+97 RAPESIDPKLIPRQPE
-111 PVLSAEQRAD
+111 LSAEQRAD

-158 NRESAQQLSSRFFDT
+158 NPESAQQLSSRFFDT

-241 GLDLNATVQPEV
+241 GLDLNPTVQPEV
-253 AIKSAYQHLGLA
+253 AVKSAYQHLGLA

-270 PKPTLK
+270 PKPILK

-304 GARNGKV
+304 GARSGQV

-353 TKAMFKGTTTPYDG
+353 TKAMFNGATTPFSG
-367 YILVKD
+367 VIRVTD
-373 ATSTDGSPISSTLR
+373 AAATGGFPISSSLR
-387 YGFPDKEATSALYSL
+387 YGFPDKEAASALYSL
-402 GKVYDFYKLTFA
+402 GKVYDFYKSTFA
-414 RESWDGSGGSLI
+414 RESWNGTGGSLI
-426 ATIRVKHPNGS
+426 GTIRVKNANGS
-437 LMANASWNGSEMFFG
+437 LMNNAFWNGSVGEMFFG
-452 SADKYAAATDVV
+452 SADKFAGAVDVV
-464 GHEVTHGVVQASSG
+464 GHEVTHGVIQQDAGLVYSG
-478 FVYQNQSGALNESF
+478 QQGALNESF
-492 ADLFG
+492 ADIFG
-497 EGVEDFVTA
+497 EAVEDYVTG
-506 GAADWKIGTN
+506 GAADWKGGTG
-516 LVKPLRDM
+516 LASFARDFIQPEAYGQ
-524 SNPSAEL
+524 PSTTFAYVNTTED
-531 IVPGRPYPTRMSEF
+531 Y
-545 IASDDPFLAIYP
+545 
-557 DRDHGGVHLNSSI
+557 GGVHINSGI
-570 PNYAYYLLVVG
+570 PNHAYYLLAVG
-581 LPGGGIGRPKAQQIY
+581 LTGGGIGKPKSLQIF
-596 YRALTTKLSAN
+596 YRALHTKLVAN
-607 SSFLDLRLAV
+607 STFLDLRLAV

-632 LKCKAAFDAVEIY
+632 LKCKAAFDAVGISE
-645 NPDSPV
+645 PASPV
-651 VTLPDSYTAVSGA
+651 VMTPDAYTAVSGA
-664 DSHVYL
+664 DSYVYM
-670 YPSGS
+670 YPYGS
-675 TYYMMR
+675 IYYMAR

-686 DGAGQNWVSSYAVS
+686 DGTGQNWVSSYAVS
-700 NSSRTSMSG
+700 NSTRTSMSG
-709 DGSRL
+709 DGSKL
-714 VFVTLDNDLAFVD
+714 VFVTSDNDLANVN
-727 TDGTSESR
+727 TNGTTETR
-735 LGSPGSFNS
+735 LGYPGYFNS
-744 AAIAPGNFKMACVMR
+744 AAISPDNLKMACVMR
-759 DPTTGIGDSAIL
+759 NPTTGIVESSIYYIHDST
-771 YINGS
+771 Y
-776 TPEVIPLK
+776 EQIPLK
-784 IPAIDGN
+784 VPAIDGV
-791 ATTSFAAI
+791 ATTAFAAI

-805 PDGNFL
+805 PDGKFL
-811 AFDGHTTSVVDGVTI
+811 AFDGYTTSVVDGVTI

-832 ILNLKTKAVI
+832 VLDLKTKAVY
-842 SLLPPLADYQFRRPS
+842 SLLRPLADYHFRRPS

-864 RICFE
+864 RLCFE
-869 PIETPSYRYIFVW
+869 PIETSYRRIWAW
-882 DLMKGVLN
+882 DLMKGVFN
-890 EVKQVTDLGYPLYP
+890 EVKQETNLGAPLYP

-912 ITYTGSY
+912 ITYTGSFV
-919 LSYGS
+919 SNGS
-924 NYPVQAYQKMLPDFV
+924 NYPVQAYQRILPDFV

-949 VQSDGKNGQ
+949 VQYYGKNGQ

-979 IKGGQTGI
+979 VKGGQTGI

-1047 QTVSLS
+1047 QTVTLS
-1053 LDPQVHYTLPDN
+1053 LDSQAHYTLPDN

-1079 YDQWMSSMGGT
+1079 YDQWMTSMGGT
-1090 VLVKGEDFDGD
+1090 VLAKGDDSDGD
-1101 GFSNLMEYAVGGS
+1101 GFSNLFEYAVGGS
-1114 PFVPGDVSQQAS
+1114 PLLPGDVSQQAS
-1126 MIQVSSLNYLQVRV
+1126 MVQVSSLNYLQVRV
-1140 PRAVTRS
+1140 PRALVRS
-1147 NILWSLERSA
+1147 NILWSLERSS
-1157 DMVTW
+1157 DMVNW

-1170 SNTTSEIILRDSSPV
+1170 SNTSTEITLRDSSPV

>member
-1 MKKPNT
+1 M
-7 SLRFKVI
+7 
-14 LGVLGVLLAVAGWQ
+14 Q
-28 LWEVVSPP
+28 
-36 SPLDNV
+36 
-42 PRASLTINGKTI
+42 
-54 EVAPKEL
+54 
-61 GRMKSRPLA
+61 SRPLA

-75 LAKKFADWG
+75 LAKKFAEMG
-84 KARQPVGQPMQPM
+84 KSMQPVGQPMQPM
-97 RAQGSIDPKLIPRE
+97 RAPGSIDPKLIPRQPE
-111 PVLSAEQRAD
+111 LSAEQRAD
-121 LHRLREGPQGIR
+121 LHRLRESPQGIR

-158 NRESAQQLSSRFFDT
+158 NPETAQQLSSRFFDT

-193 TDAQLGTKVLRYNQ
+193 TDTQLGTKVLRYNQ

-219 VTNTSAQGY
+219 ITNTSAQGY

-241 GLDLNATVQPEV
+241 GLDLSATVQPEV
-253 AIKSAYQHLGLA
+253 AVKSAYQHLGLV
-265 APVKL
+265 APAKL
-270 PKPTLK
+270 PQPILK

-304 GARNGKV
+304 GARSGQV

-323 VAGTGVGLLSSTPLP
+323 VSGTGVGLLSSTPLP

-353 TKAMFKGTTTPYDG
+353 TKTMFNGTTTPFSG
-367 YILVKD
+367 VIRVKD
-373 ATSTDGSPISSTLR
+373 AAATGGFPISSSLR
-387 YGFPDKEATSALYSL
+387 YGFPDKEAASALYSM
-402 GKVYDFYKLTFA
+402 GKVYDFYKSTFA

-426 ATIRVKHPNGS
+426 GTIRVKNDDGS
-437 LMANASWNGSEMFFG
+437 LMNNAYWNGSEMFFG
-452 SADKYAAATDVV
+452 SADKFAGAIDVV
-464 GHEVTHGVVQASSG
+464 GHEVTHGVIQQDARLVYSG
-478 FVYQNQSGALNESF
+478 QQGALNESF
-492 ADLFG
+492 ADIFG
-497 EGVEDFVTA
+497 EAVEDYVTV
-506 GAADWKIGTN
+506 GAADWKLGTG
-516 LVKPLRDM
+516 LASFARDFIQPEAYAQPSTM
-524 SNPSAEL
+524 SAYIN
-531 IVPGRPYPTRMSEF
+531 TTQ
-545 IASDDPFLAIYP
+545 DN
-557 DRDHGGVHLNSSI
+557 GGVHINSGI
-570 PNYAYYLLVVG
+570 PNHAYYLLAVG
-581 LPGGGIGRPKAQQIY
+581 LSGGGIGKPKSLQIF
-596 YRALTTKLSAN
+596 YRALNTKLSAN

-645 NPDSPV
+645 EPASPV
-651 VTLPDSYTAVSGA
+651 VTTPDSYTAVSGA

-675 TYYMMR
+675 IYYMAR

-686 DGAGQNWVSSYAVS
+686 DGTGHNWVSSYAVS
-700 NSSRTSMSG
+700 NSTRTSISG

-759 DPTTGIGDSAIL
+759 DSTTGIGDSTIL

-776 TPEVIPLK
+776 TSEVIPLK
-784 IPAIDGN
+784 IPAIDGV

-805 PDGNFL
+805 PDGKFL

-832 ILNLKTKAVI
+832 LLDLKTKAVI

-912 ITYTGSY
+912 ITYTGNYVSN
-919 LSYGS
+919 GS
-924 NYPVQAYQKMLPDFV
+924 NYPVQAYQRMLSDFV
-939 SPDTT
+939 SPDMT

-949 VQSDGKNGQ
+949 VQYDGKNGQ

-992 LSGDQAIRVPIS
+992 LSGDQAIRVPVS

-1022 VVDLPAYTTS
+1022 VVDLPANTTS
-1032 VDVPLTSLMGVGAAS
+1032 VDVPLTSLMGVGATS
-1047 QTVSLS
+1047 QTVTLS
-1053 LDPQVHYTLPDN
+1053 LDTQVHYTLPDN

-1079 YDQWMSSMGGT
+1079 YDQWMTSMGGA
-1090 VLVKGEDFDGD
+1090 VLAKGDDSDGD
-1101 GFSNLMEYAVGGS
+1101 GFSNLFEYAVGGS
-1114 PFVPGDVSQQAS
+1114 PSVPGDVSQQAS
-1126 MIQVSSLNYLQVRV
+1126 MVQVSSLNYLQVRV
-1140 PRAVTRS
+1140 PRTLIRP
-1147 NILWSLERSA
+1147 NILWSLERSS
-1157 DMVTW
+1157 DMVNW
-1162 TAASSVVI
+1162 TVASSVVI
-1170 SNTTSEIILRDSSPV
+1170 SNTSSEIILRDSSPV

>member
-1 MKKPNT
+1 M
-7 SLRFKVI
+7 
-14 LGVLGVLLAVAGWQ
+14 Q
-28 LWEVVSPP
+28 
-36 SPLDNV
+36 
-42 PRASLTINGKTI
+42 
-54 EVAPKEL
+54 
-61 GRMKSRPLA
+61 SRPLA

-75 LAKKFADWG
+75 LAKKFAEMG
-84 KARQPVGQPMQPM
+84 KSMQPVGQPMQPM
-97 RAQGSIDPKLIPRE
+97 RAPGSIDPKLIPRQPE
-111 PVLSAEQRAD
+111 LSSEQRAD
-121 LHRLREGPQGIR
+121 LHRLRESPQGIR
-133 DYVGSEDNATVR
+133 DYIGSEDNATVR

-158 NRESAQQLSSRFFDT
+158 NPETAQQLSSRFFDT

-219 VTNTSAQGY
+219 ITNTSAQGY
-228 LTVVTGAYVATPE
+228 LTVVTGAYVPTPE
-241 GLDLNATVQPEV
+241 GLDLNATVQPDV
-253 AIKSAYQHLGLA
+253 AVNSAYQHLGLA
-265 APVKL
+265 APAKL

-283 AQELAYEVQVEG
+283 ARELAYEVQVEG

-304 GARNGKV
+304 GARSGQV

-338 LNLYQEGTSYYAFDT
+338 LNLYQQGTFYHPYDT
-353 TKAMFKGTTTPYDG
+353 TKAMYDATGATPKG
-367 YILVKD
+367 YIAIYNESGGGIASTSRYAFSDPD
-373 ATSTDGSPISSTLR
+373 A
-387 YGFPDKEATSALYSL
+387 ASALFAL
-402 GKVYDFYKLTFA
+402 GKVYDFYKSTFN
-414 RESWDGSGGSLI
+414 RNSWDGNGANLIGKVRVTESGQ
-426 ATIRVKHPNGS
+426 PMN
-437 LMANASWNGSEMFFG
+437 NAFFSPDSG
-452 SADKYAAATDVV
+452 IMSFGGADKFAGAYDVV
-464 GHEVTHGVVQASSG
+464 GHEVTHGVVNSSAG
-478 FVYQNQSGALNESF
+478 LKYEGQSGAVNESF
-492 ADLFG
+492 ADIFG
-497 EGVEDFVTA
+497 ESVEDYITG
-506 GAADWKIGTN
+506 GAADWKLGTG
-516 LVKPLRDM
+516 LASFARDFINPESHSQPSSM
-524 SNPSAEL
+524 SAFVNTTA
-531 IVPGRPYPTRMSEF
+531 
-545 IASDDPFLAIYP
+545 
-557 DRDHGGVHLNSSI
+557 DHGGVHINSGI
-570 PNYAYYLLVVG
+570 PNHAFYLLVVG
-581 LPGGGIGRPKAQQIY
+581 LSNGGIGRTKAQQIY

-617 VKSAEELHGVGSTEV
+617 VKSAEELYGVGSTEV

-645 NPDSPV
+645 EPTSPV
-651 VTLPDSYTAVSGA
+651 VMTPDPYTAVTGA
-664 DSHVYL
+664 DSYVYL
-670 YPSGS
+670 YPYGS
-675 TYYMMR
+675 TYYMAR

-686 DGAGQNWVSSYAVS
+686 DGTGQNWVSSYAVS
-700 NSSRTSMSG
+700 NSTRTSMSG
-709 DGSRL
+709 DGSKL
-714 VFVTLDNDLAFVD
+714 VFVASDNDLANVN
-727 TDGTSESR
+727 TNGTTESR
-735 LGSPGSFNS
+735 LGYPGYFNS
-744 AAIAPGNFKMACVMR
+744 AAISPDNSKMACVLR
-759 DPTTGIGDSAIL
+759 NPTTGIVDSSIY
-771 YINGS
+771 YIHDGTS
-776 TPEVIPLK
+776 EAIPLK
-784 IPAIDGN
+784 VPAIDGI

-805 PDGNFL
+805 PDGKFL
-811 AFDGHTTSVVDGVTI
+811 AFDGYTTSVVDGVTI

-832 ILNLKTKAVI
+832 VLDLKTKAVY
-842 SLLPPLADYQFRRPS
+842 SLLRPLADYQFRRPS

-869 PIETPSYRYIFVW
+869 PIETSYRRIWAW
-882 DLMKGVLN
+882 DLMKGVFN
-890 EVKQVTDLGYPLYP
+890 EVKQVTNLGYPLYP

-924 NYPVQAYQKMLPDFV
+924 NYPVQAYQRMLSDFV

-949 VQSDGKNGQ
+949 VQYDGKNGQ

-1022 VVDLPAYTTS
+1022 VVDLPANTTS

-1047 QTVSLS
+1047 QTVTLS
-1053 LDPQVHYTLPDN
+1053 LDPQSHYTLPDN

-1079 YDQWMSSMGGT
+1079 YDQWMTSMGGT
-1090 VLVKGEDFDGD
+1090 VLAKGDDSDGD
-1101 GFSNLMEYAVGGS
+1101 GFSNLFEYAVGGN
-1114 PFVPGDVSQQAS
+1114 PLLPGDVSQQAS
-1126 MIQVSSLNYLQVRV
+1126 MVQVSSLNYLQVRV
-1140 PRAVTRS
+1140 PRALVRS
-1147 NILWSLERSA
+1147 NILWSLERSS
-1157 DMVTW
+1157 DMVSW

-1170 SNTTSEIILRDSSPV
+1170 SNTSTEIILRDSSPV

>member
-1 MKKPNT
+1 M
-7 SLRFKVI
+7 V
-14 LGVLGVLLAVAGWQ
+14 LAVAGWQ

-36 SPLDNV
+36 SPLANV
-42 PRASLTINGKTI
+42 PRASLTINGRTI
-54 EVAPKEL
+54 EIAPKEI
-61 GRMKSRPLA
+61 GRMQSRPLA

-75 LAKKFADWG
+75 LAKKFAEMG
-84 KARQPVGQPMQPM
+84 KSMQPVGQPMQPM
-97 RAQGSIDPKLIPRE
+97 RAPGSIDPKLIPRQPE
-111 PVLSAEQRAD
+111 LSAEQRAD
-121 LHRLREGPQGIR
+121 LHRLRESPQGIR

-158 NRESAQQLSSRFFDT
+158 NPETAQQLSSRFFDT

-193 TDAQLGTKVLRYNQ
+193 TDTQLGTKVLRYNQ

-228 LTVVTGAYVATPE
+228 ITVVTGAYVATPE
-241 GLDLNATVQPEV
+241 GLDLSATVQPEV
-253 AIKSAYQHLGLA
+253 AVKSAYQHLGLV
-265 APVKL
+265 APAKL
-270 PKPTLK
+270 PQPILK

-304 GARNGKV
+304 GARSGQV

-323 VAGTGVGLLSSTPLP
+323 VSGTGVGLLSSTPLP

-353 TKAMFKGTTTPYDG
+353 TKTMFNGTTTPFSG
-367 YILVKD
+367 VIRVKD
-373 ATSTDGSPISSTLR
+373 AAATGGFPISSSLR
-387 YGFPDKEATSALYSL
+387 YGFPDKEAASALYSM
-402 GKVYDFYKLTFA
+402 GKVYDFYKSTFA

-426 ATIRVKHPNGS
+426 GTIRVKNDDGS
-437 LMANASWNGSEMFFG
+437 LMNNAYWNGSEMFFG
-452 SADKYAAATDVV
+452 SADKFAGAIDVV
-464 GHEVTHGVVQASSG
+464 GHEVTHGVIQQDARLVYSG
-478 FVYQNQSGALNESF
+478 QQGALNESF
-492 ADLFG
+492 ADIFG
-497 EGVEDFVTA
+497 EAVEDYVTV
-506 GAADWKIGTN
+506 GAADWKLGTG
-516 LVKPLRDM
+516 LASFARDFIQPEAYAQPSTM
-524 SNPSAEL
+524 SAYIN
-531 IVPGRPYPTRMSEF
+531 TTQ
-545 IASDDPFLAIYP
+545 DN
-557 DRDHGGVHLNSSI
+557 GGVHINSGI
-570 PNYAYYLLVVG
+570 PNHAYYLLAVG
-581 LPGGGIGRPKAQQIY
+581 LSGGGIGKPKSLQIF
-596 YRALTTKLSAN
+596 YRALNTKLSAN

-645 NPDSPV
+645 EPASPV
-651 VTLPDSYTAVSGA
+651 VTTPDSYTAVSGA

-675 TYYMMR
+675 IYYMAR

-686 DGAGQNWVSSYAVS
+686 DGTGHNWVSSYAVS
-700 NSSRTSMSG
+700 NSTRTSISG

-759 DPTTGIGDSAIL
+759 DSTTGIGDSTIL

-776 TPEVIPLK
+776 TSEVIPLK
-784 IPAIDGN
+784 IPAIDGV

-805 PDGNFL
+805 PDGKFL

-832 ILNLKTKAVI
+832 LLDLKTKAVI

-912 ITYTGSY
+912 ITYTGNYVSN
-919 LSYGS
+919 GS
-924 NYPVQAYQKMLPDFV
+924 NYPVQAYQRMLSDFV

-949 VQSDGKNGQ
+949 VQYDGKNGQ

-992 LSGDQAIRVPIS
+992 LSGDQAIRVPVS

-1022 VVDLPAYTTS
+1022 VVDLPANTTS
-1032 VDVPLTSLMGVGAAS
+1032 VDVPLTSLMGVGATS
-1047 QTVSLS
+1047 QTVTLS
-1053 LDPQVHYTLPDN
+1053 LDTQVHYTLPDN

-1079 YDQWMSSMGGT
+1079 YDQWMTSMGGA
-1090 VLVKGEDFDGD
+1090 VLAKGDDSDGD
-1101 GFSNLMEYAVGGS
+1101 GFSNLFEYAAGGS
-1114 PFVPGDVSQQAS
+1114 PSVPGDVSQQAS
-1126 MIQVSSLNYLQVRV
+1126 MVQVSSLNYLQVRV
-1140 PRAVTRS
+1140 PRTLIRP
-1147 NILWSLERSA
+1147 NILWSLERSS
-1157 DMVTW
+1157 DMVNW
-1162 TAASSVVI
+1162 TVASSVVI
-1170 SNTTSEIILRDSSPV
+1170 SNTSSEIILRDSSPV

>member
-1 MKKPNT
+1 M
-7 SLRFKVI
+7 V
-14 LGVLGVLLAVAGWQ
+14 LAVAGWQ

-36 SPLDNV
+36 SPLANV
-42 PRASLTINGKTI
+42 PRASLTINGRTI
-54 EVAPKEL
+54 EIAPKEI
-61 GRMKSRPLA
+61 GRMQSRPLA

-75 LAKKFADWG
+75 LAKKFAEMG
-84 KARQPVGQPMQPM
+84 KSMQPVGQPMQPM
-97 RAQGSIDPKLIPRE
+97 RAPGSIDPKLIPRQPE
-111 PVLSAEQRAD
+111 LSAEQRAD
-121 LHRLREGPQGIR
+121 LHRLRESPQGIR

-158 NRESAQQLSSRFFDT
+158 NPETAQQLSSRFFDT

-193 TDAQLGTKVLRYNQ
+193 TDTQLGTKVLRYNQ

-219 VTNTSAQGY
+219 ITNTSAQGY

-241 GLDLNATVQPEV
+241 GLDLSATVQPEV
-253 AIKSAYQHLGLA
+253 AVKSAYQHLGLV
-265 APVKL
+265 APAKL
-270 PKPTLK
+270 PQPILK

-304 GARNGKV
+304 GARSGQV

-323 VAGTGVGLLSSTPLP
+323 VSGTGVGLLSSTPLP

-353 TKAMFKGTTTPYDG
+353 TKTMFNGTTTPFSG
-367 YILVKD
+367 VIRVKD
-373 ATSTDGSPISSTLR
+373 AAATGGFPISSSLR
-387 YGFPDKEATSALYSL
+387 YGFPDKEAASALYSM
-402 GKVYDFYKLTFA
+402 GKVYDFYKSTFA

-426 ATIRVKHPNGS
+426 GTIRVKNDDGS
-437 LMANASWNGSEMFFG
+437 LMNNAYWNGSEMFFG
-452 SADKYAAATDVV
+452 SADKFAGAIDVV
-464 GHEVTHGVVQASSG
+464 GHEVTHGVIQQDARLVYSG
-478 FVYQNQSGALNESF
+478 QQGALNESF
-492 ADLFG
+492 ADIFG
-497 EGVEDFVTA
+497 EAVEDYVTV
-506 GAADWKIGTN
+506 GAADWKLGTG
-516 LVKPLRDM
+516 LASFARDFIQPEAYAQPSTM
-524 SNPSAEL
+524 SAYIN
-531 IVPGRPYPTRMSEF
+531 TTQ
-545 IASDDPFLAIYP
+545 DN
-557 DRDHGGVHLNSSI
+557 GGVHINSGI
-570 PNYAYYLLVVG
+570 PNHAYYLLAVG
-581 LPGGGIGRPKAQQIY
+581 LSGGGIGKPKSLQIF
-596 YRALTTKLSAN
+596 YRALNTKLSAN

-645 NPDSPV
+645 EPASPV
-651 VTLPDSYTAVSGA
+651 VTTPDSYTAVSGA

-675 TYYMMR
+675 IYYMAR

-686 DGAGQNWVSSYAVS
+686 DGTGHNWVSSYAVS
-700 NSSRTSMSG
+700 NSTRTSISG

-759 DPTTGIGDSAIL
+759 DSTTGIGDSTIL

-776 TPEVIPLK
+776 TSEVIPLK
-784 IPAIDGN
+784 IPAIDGV

-805 PDGNFL
+805 PDGKFL

-832 ILNLKTKAVI
+832 LLDLKTKAVI

-912 ITYTGSY
+912 ITYTGNYVSN
-919 LSYGS
+919 GS
-924 NYPVQAYQKMLPDFV
+924 NYPVQAYQRMLSDFV

-949 VQSDGKNGQ
+949 VQYDGKNGQ

-992 LSGDQAIRVPIS
+992 LSGDQAIRVPVS

-1022 VVDLPAYTTS
+1022 VVDLPANTTS
-1032 VDVPLTSLMGVGAAS
+1032 VDVPLTSLMGVGATS
-1047 QTVSLS
+1047 QTVTLS
-1053 LDPQVHYTLPDN
+1053 LDTQVHYTLPDN

-1079 YDQWMSSMGGT
+1079 YDQWMTSMGGA
-1090 VLVKGEDFDGD
+1090 VLAKGDDSDGD
-1101 GFSNLMEYAVGGS
+1101 GFSNLFEYAVGGS
-1114 PFVPGDVSQQAS
+1114 PSVPGDVSQQAS
-1126 MIQVSSLNYLQVRV
+1126 MVQVSSLNYLQVRV
-1140 PRAVTRS
+1140 PRTLIRP
-1147 NILWSLERSA
+1147 NILWSLERSS
-1157 DMVTW
+1157 DMVNW
-1162 TAASSVVI
+1162 TVASSVVI
-1170 SNTTSEIILRDSSPV
+1170 SNTSSEIILRDSSPV

>member
-1 MKKPNT
+1 MDKPKNT
-7 SLRFKVI
+7 LRFKVI
-14 LGVLGVLLAVAGWQ
+14 LGVLGLVLAVAGWQ
-28 LWEVVSPP
+28 LWEVVSPS
-36 SPLDNV
+36 SPLANV
-42 PRASLTINGKTI
+42 PRASLTINGRTI
-54 EVAPKEL
+54 EIAPKEI
-61 GRMKSRPLA
+61 GRMQSRPLA

-75 LAKKFADWG
+75 MAKKFAEMG
-84 KARQPVGQPMQPM
+84 KSMQPVGQPMQPM
-97 RAQGSIDPKLIPRE
+97 RAQGSIDPKLIPRQPE
-111 PVLSAEQRAD
+111 LSAEQRAD
-121 LHRLREGPQGIR
+121 LHRLRESPQGIR
-133 DYVGSEDNATVR
+133 EYVGSEDNATVR

-158 NRESAQQLSSRFFDT
+158 NPETAQQLSSRFFDT

-178 RLKDPQKELLLVKET
+178 RLKDPQRELLLVKET
-193 TDAQLGTKVLRYNQ
+193 ADSQLGTKVLRYNQ
-207 QFEGYEVWPAQV
+207 QYEGYEVWPAQV

-241 GLDLNATVQPEV
+241 GLDLNATIQPDAAV
-253 AIKSAYQHLGLA
+253 KSAYQHLGLA
-265 APVKL
+265 APAKL
-270 PKPTLK
+270 PQPILK

-304 GARNGKV
+304 GARSGKV

-323 VAGTGVGLLSSTPLP
+323 VSGTGVGLLSSTPLP

-353 TKAMFKGTTTPYDG
+353 TKTMFNGTTTPFSG
-367 YILVKD
+367 VIRVKD
-373 ATSTDGSPISSTLR
+373 AAATGGFPISSSLR
-387 YGFPDKEATSALYSL
+387 YGFPDKEAASALYSL
-402 GKVYDFYKLTFA
+402 GKVYDFYKSTFA
-414 RESWDGSGGSLI
+414 RESWNGTGGSLI
-426 ATIRVKHPNGS
+426 ATIRVKNPDGS

-452 SADKYAAATDVV
+452 SADKFAGAIDVV

-478 FVYQNQSGALNESF
+478 LVYQNQSGALNESF

-497 EGVEDFVTA
+497 EGVEDFATA
-506 GAADWKIGTN
+506 GVADWKIGTGLTYN
-516 LVKPLRDM
+516 WGY
-524 SNPSAEL
+524 SNAQAEL
-531 IVPGRPYPTRMSEF
+531 GTLRSFTSPEVYDQPSRMSKYVD
-545 IASDDPFLAIYP
+545 A
-557 DRDHGGVHLNSSI
+557 GGVHTNSGI
-570 PNYAYYLLVVG
+570 PNHAYYLLVVG

-632 LKCKAAFDAVEIY
+632 LKCEAAFDAVEIFE
-645 NPDSPV
+645 PASTV
-651 VTLPDSYTAVSGA
+651 VTMPDAYTAVSGA

-670 YPSGS
+670 YPYGS
-675 TYYMMR
+675 TYYMAR

-700 NSSRTSMSG
+700 NSTRTSMSG
-709 DGSRL
+709 DGSKL
-714 VFVTLDNDLAFVD
+714 VFVTLDNDLASVS

-735 LGSPGSFNS
+735 LGYPGSFNS
-744 AAIAPGNFKMACVMR
+744 AAISPDKSKMACVLR
-759 DPTTGIGDSAIL
+759 NPTTGIISSSIL
-771 YINGS
+771 YVNGS
-776 TPEVIPLK
+776 TYEEIPLTV
-784 IPAIDGN
+784 PAIDGISS
-791 ATTSFAAI
+791 TPFVLI

-805 PDGNFL
+805 PDGKFL
-811 AFDGHTTSVVDGVTI
+811 AFDGYTTSVVDGETI

-832 ILNLKTKAVI
+832 ILDLKTKAVY
-842 SLLPPLADYQFRRPS
+842 SLIRPLTDIQFRRPS

-864 RICFE
+864 RLCFE
-869 PIETPSYRYIFVW
+869 PIETNYRYIFAW
-882 DLMKGVLN
+882 DLMKGVFN
-890 EVKQVTDLGYPLYP
+890 EVKQVTNLGFPLYP

-919 LSYGS
+919 LSNGS
-924 NYPVQAYQKMLPDFV
+924 NYPVQAYQKMLSDFV

-949 VQSDGKNGQ
+949 VQYDGKNGQ

-970 VTVTAVNTT
+970 VTVAAVNTT
-979 IKGGQTGI
+979 VKGGQTGI

-1022 VVDLPAYTTS
+1022 VVDLPANTTS

-1047 QTVSLS
+1047 QTVTLS
-1053 LDPQVHYTLPDN
+1053 IDPQAHYTIPDS

-1079 YDQWMSSMGGT
+1079 YDQWMTSMGGT

-1101 GFSNLMEYAVGGS
+1101 GFSNLLEYAVGGS
-1114 PFVPGDVSQQAS
+1114 PFVPGDVSQQAT
-1126 MIQVSSLNYLQVRV
+1126 MVQVSSLNYLQIRV
-1140 PRAVTRS
+1140 PRVLVRS
-1147 NILWSLERSA
+1147 NILWSLERSS
-1157 DMVTW
+1157 DMVNW

-1170 SNTTSEIILRDSSPV
+1170 SNTSSEITLRDSSPV

>member
-1 MKKPNT
+1 MDKPN
-7 SLRFKVI
+7 SSRRFKLI
-14 LGVLGVLLAVAGWQ
+14 LGVLGLVLAVAGWQ

-36 SPLDNV
+36 SPLANV
-42 PRASLTINGKTI
+42 PRASLTINGRTI
-54 EVAPKEL
+54 EIAPKEI
-61 GRMKSRPLA
+61 GRMQSRPLT

-75 LAKKFADWG
+75 LAKKFAEMG
-84 KARQPVGQPMQPM
+84 KSMQPVGQPMQPM
-97 RAQGSIDPKLIPRE
+97 RALGSIDPKLIPRQPE
-111 PVLSAEQRAD
+111 LSAEQRAD
-121 LHRLREGPQGIR
+121 LHRLRESPQGIR

-158 NRESAQQLSSRFFDT
+158 NPETAQQLSSRFFDT
-173 NKALL
+173 NKSLL

-193 TDAQLGTKVLRYNQ
+193 TDTQLGTKVLRYNQ

-219 VTNTSAQGY
+219 ITNTSAQGY

-241 GLDLNATVQPEV
+241 GLDLNATVQPDAAV
-253 AIKSAYQHLGLA
+253 KSAYQHLGLA
-265 APVKL
+265 APAKL
-270 PKPTLK
+270 PQPILK
-276 IYSDKGK
+276 IYSDKGR

-304 GARNGKV
+304 GARSGQV

-338 LNLYQEGTSYYAFDT
+338 LNLYQQGTFYHPYDT
-353 TKAMFKGTTTPYDG
+353 TKAMYDATGATPKG
-367 YILVKD
+367 YIAIYNESGGGIASTSRYSFSDPD
-373 ATSTDGSPISSTLR
+373 A
-387 YGFPDKEATSALYSL
+387 ASALFAL
-402 GKVYDFYKLTFA
+402 GKVYDFYKNTFS
-414 RESWDGSGGSLI
+414 RNSWDGNGGNLIGFVRVSENGQPMNNATFSQESGI
-426 ATIRVKHPNGS
+426 MR
-437 LMANASWNGSEMFFG
+437 FG
-452 SADKYAAATDVV
+452 GADKYAGAYDVV
-464 GHEVTHGVVQASSG
+464 AHEVTHGVVYSSAG
-478 FVYQNQSGALNESF
+478 LVYRDQPGAINESI
-492 ADLFG
+492 ADIFG
-497 EGVEDFVTA
+497 EGGEDYITA

-516 LVKPLRDM
+516 LVKPSRDM

-531 IVPGRPYPTRMSEF
+531 ILPGRPYPKRMSEF
-545 IASDDPFLAIYP
+545 IASDDPFLANFQG
-557 DRDHGGVHLNSSI
+557 RDSGGVHLNSSI

-596 YRALTTKLSAN
+596 YRALTTKLAKYST
-607 SSFLDLRLAV
+607 FLDLRLAV
-617 VKSAEELHGVGSTEV
+617 VKSAEELYGVGSTEA
-632 LKCKAAFDAVEIY
+632 LKCKEAFDTVEITE
-645 NPDSPV
+645 PDSPV
-651 VTLPDSYTAVSGA
+651 VTTPDSYTAVSGA

-686 DGAGQNWVSSYAVS
+686 DGTGHNWVSSYAVS
-700 NSSRTSMSG
+700 NSTRTSISG

-759 DPTTGIGDSAIL
+759 DPTTGIGDSTIL

-776 TPEVIPLK
+776 TSEVIPLK
-784 IPAIDGN
+784 IPAIDGV

-805 PDGNFL
+805 PDGKFL

-832 ILNLKTKAVI
+832 LLDLKTKAVI

-912 ITYTGSY
+912 ITYTGNYVSN
-919 LSYGS
+919 GS
-924 NYPVQAYQKMLPDFV
+924 NYPVQAYQRMLSDFV

-949 VQSDGKNGQ
+949 VQYYGKNGQ

-970 VTVTAVNTT
+970 VTVTAINTT

-1047 QTVSLS
+1047 QTVTLS
-1053 LDPQVHYTLPDN
+1053 LDTQVHYTLPDN

-1079 YDQWMSSMGGT
+1079 YDQWMTSMGGA
-1090 VLVKGEDFDGD
+1090 VLAKGDDSDGD
-1101 GFSNLMEYAVGGS
+1101 GFSNLFEYAVGGS
-1114 PFVPGDVSQQAS
+1114 PSVPGDVSQQAS
-1126 MIQVSSLNYLQVRV
+1126 MVQVSSLNYLQVRV
-1140 PRAVTRS
+1140 PRTLIRP
-1147 NILWSLERSA
+1147 NILWSLERSS
-1157 DMVTW
+1157 DMVNW
-1162 TAASSVVI
+1162 TVASSVVI
-1170 SNTTSEIILRDSSPV
+1170 SNTSSEIILRDSSPV

>member
-1 MKKPNT
+1 M
-7 SLRFKVI
+7 V
-14 LGVLGVLLAVAGWQ
+14 LAVAGWQ

-36 SPLDNV
+36 SPLANV
-42 PRASLTINGKTI
+42 PRASLTINGRTI
-54 EVAPKEL
+54 EIAPKEI
-61 GRMKSRPLA
+61 GRMQSRPLA

-75 LAKKFADWG
+75 LAKKFAEMG
-84 KARQPVGQPMQPM
+84 KSMQPVGQPMQPM
-97 RAQGSIDPKLIPRE
+97 RAPGSIDPKLIPRQPE
-111 PVLSAEQRAD
+111 LSAEQRAD
-121 LHRLREGPQGIR
+121 LHRLRESPQGIR

-158 NRESAQQLSSRFFDT
+158 NPETAQQLSARFFDN
-173 NKALL
+173 NKSLL

-193 TDAQLGTKVLRYNQ
+193 TDTQLGTKVLRYNQ

-228 LTVVTGAYVATPE
+228 LIVVTGAYVATPE

-253 AIKSAYQHLGLA
+253 AVNSAYQHLGLA
-265 APVKL
+265 APAKL
-270 PKPTLK
+270 PQPILK

-304 GARNGKV
+304 GARSGKV

-318 CTGTA
+318 CTGTP
-323 VAGTGVGLLSSTPLP
+323 VSGTGVGLLSSTPLP
-338 LNLYQEGTSYYAFDT
+338 LNLYQEGTSYSAIDT
-353 TKAMFKGTTTPYDG
+353 TKAMFNGTTTPFSG
-367 YILVKD
+367 VIRVKD
-373 ATSTDGSPISSTLR
+373 AASTTGAPVSSTLR
-387 YGFPDKEATSALYSL
+387 YGFPDKEAASALYSM
-402 GKVYDFYKLTFA
+402 GKVYDFYKSTFA
-414 RESWDGSGGSLI
+414 RESWNGTGGSLI
-426 ATIRVKHPNGS
+426 ATIRVKYPDGS
-437 LMANASWNGSEMFFG
+437 LMPNAFWNGSEMFFG
-452 SADKYAAATDVV
+452 SADKFAGAIDVV

-478 FVYQNQSGALNESF
+478 LVYQNQSGALSESF
-492 ADLFG
+492 ADIFG

-506 GAADWKIGTN
+506 GAADWKIGTGLTYN
-516 LVKPLRDM
+516 WGY
-524 SNPSAEL
+524 SNPQAEL
-531 IVPGRPYPTRMSEF
+531 GTLRSFPSPEVYDQPSRMSKYVD
-545 IASDDPFLAIYP
+545 A
-557 DRDHGGVHLNSSI
+557 GGVHTNSGI

-581 LPGGGIGRPKAQQIY
+581 LPSGGIGRAKSQQIY

-632 LKCKAAFDAVEIY
+632 LKCKAAFDAVEITE
-645 NPDSPV
+645 PDSPV
-651 VTLPDSYTAVSGA
+651 VTTPDSYTAVSGA

-686 DGAGQNWVSSYAVS
+686 DGTGHNWVSSYAVS
-700 NSSRTSMSG
+700 NSTRTSISG

-759 DPTTGIGDSAIL
+759 DPTTGIGDSTIL

-776 TPEVIPLK
+776 TSEVIPLK
-784 IPAIDGN
+784 IPAIDGV

-805 PDGNFL
+805 PDGKFL

-832 ILNLKTKAVI
+832 LLDLKTKTVI

-912 ITYTGSY
+912 ITYTGNYVSN
-919 LSYGS
+919 GS
-924 NYPVQAYQKMLPDFV
+924 NYPVQAYQRMLSDFV

-949 VQSDGKNGQ
+949 VQYVGKNGQ

-970 VTVTAVNTT
+970 VTVTAINTT

-1032 VDVPLTSLMGVGAAS
+1032 VDVPLTSLMGVGATS
-1047 QTVSLS
+1047 QTVTLS
-1053 LDPQVHYTLPDN
+1053 LDTQVHYTLPDN

-1079 YDQWMSSMGGT
+1079 YDQWMTSMGGA
-1090 VLVKGEDFDGD
+1090 VLAKGDDSDGD
-1101 GFSNLMEYAVGGS
+1101 GFSNLFEYAVGGS
-1114 PFVPGDVSQQAS
+1114 PSVPGDVSQQAS
-1126 MIQVSSLNYLQVRV
+1126 MVQVSSLNYLQVRV
-1140 PRAVTRS
+1140 PRTLIRP
-1147 NILWSLERSA
+1147 NILWSLERSS
-1157 DMVTW
+1157 DMVNW
-1162 TAASSVVI
+1162 TVASSVVI
-1170 SNTTSEIILRDSSPV
+1170 SNTSSEIILRDSSPV